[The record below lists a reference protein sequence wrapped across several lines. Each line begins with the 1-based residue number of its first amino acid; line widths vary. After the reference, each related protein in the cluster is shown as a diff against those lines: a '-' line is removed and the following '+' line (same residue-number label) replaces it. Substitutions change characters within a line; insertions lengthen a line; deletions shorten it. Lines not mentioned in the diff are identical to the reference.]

1 MLECHFLS
9 AAGVLYDH
17 FMQASIIVFPGSNRE
32 RDVARALAAYPGV
45 TVKLI
50 WHGETSLRGSDLIVL
65 PGGFSYGDYLRS
77 GAIAANSPIM
87 RAVVEEAKRGVAVLG
102 VCNGFQILVESE
114 LLPGALMRNAA
125 LKFQCRTVGMQ
136 VGRNDTLFTSGYQRG
151 QVIHV
156 PIAHADGNYN
166 ADADTLQ
173 KLEDEDRVAFRY
185 CSSEGI
191 ISEAGN
197 ANGSLR
203 NIAGIYSENRRV
215 LGLMPHP
222 EDAVEL
228 LHGNTDGAAFFAG
241 IVEGLAA

>member
-1 MLECHFLS
+1 
-9 AAGVLYDH
+9 
-17 FMQASIIVFPGSNRE
+17 MQASIIVFPGSNRE
-32 RDVARALAAYPGV
+32 RDVARALAASGSITP
-45 TVKLI
+45 KLI
-50 WHGETSLRGSDLIVL
+50 WHGETSLAGSDLIVL

-87 RAVVEEAKRGVAVLG
+87 RAVVAEAKRGVPVLG

-125 LKFQCRTVGMQ
+125 LKFQCRMVAMQ
-136 VGRNDTLFTSGYQRG
+136 VGRTDTMFTSRYRRG
-151 QVIHV
+151 QIIQV
-156 PIAHADGNYN
+156 PVAHADGNYT
-166 ADADTLQ
+166 ADAATLHR
-173 KLEDEDRVAFRY
+173 LEEEDRVAFRY
-185 CSSEGI
+185 CSPEGI
-191 ISEAGN
+191 IDAAGN

-222 EDAVEL
+222 EDAVEA
-228 LHGNTDGAAFFAG
+228 LHGNTDGAPFFQS